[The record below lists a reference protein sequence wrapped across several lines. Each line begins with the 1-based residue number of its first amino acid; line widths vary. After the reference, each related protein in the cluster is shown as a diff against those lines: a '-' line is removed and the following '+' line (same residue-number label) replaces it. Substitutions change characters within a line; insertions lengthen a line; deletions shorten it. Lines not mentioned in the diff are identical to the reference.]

1 MPRSIAIYFRDT
13 QWPNVFQLAFLCL
26 KSLLELPYKLF
37 NICFYLSGPS
47 GMFKWLFSQPKLP
60 WWVRGQKLEDMV
72 CTYFHKTIVKLV
84 FESKSEI
91 LRSCLVFLTIM
102 ATWIV
107 GYKMCTKKHWKPHK
121 ILHKLV
127 EKLALNILTEWM
139 ESRYLEILSF
149 WSFRH
154 F

>member
-1 MPRSIAIYFRDT
+1 MYFGEIAFPRGVNCEKNCYEASVNPEFASTLALRLNQNCFPAVLQSNQITIKFGMPEARRL
-13 QWPNVFQLAFLCL
+13 NC
-26 KSLLELPYKLF
+26 
-37 NICFYLSGPS
+37 
-47 GMFKWLFSQPKLP
+47 
-60 WWVRGQKLEDMV
+60 QKLEDMV

-91 LRSCLVFLTIM
+91 LRSSLVFLTIM

-127 EKLALNILTEWM
+127 EKLALNVLTEWM

-149 WSFRH
+149 WSFRN